1 MNTAVKEVQVI
12 KATITGEKTEKIRV
26 AAYCRVSTDKDD
38 QLNSFFAQMRYYRD
52 YVRGNDKMVLVDIYA
67 DEGITGVMAKK
78 RTNFMRMM
86 RDCEKGKIDLI
97 LTKSVARFARNTVDS
112 LNYVRRLKAKGIG
125 VYFEEQAL
133 DSLKTENEMAL
144 GLYSVLAQAESENIS
159 ANVRWGIRQRMQSG
173 TFKFRYNLL
182 GYRKGD
188 DGNPEI
194 VEEEAQYVRA
204 IFNMYLDGKSLDQ
217 IKSYL
222 EGEGV
227 LTKTGKNVWNKC
239 IIQAILTNERYCG
252 DLLMQKTFTENC
264 ITKKV
269 KKNRG
274 EMPKYLIRDN
284 HPAIITHATF
294 KMAQM
299 EMARRGSV
307 RKKTDSGITEQGKY
321 SGKFALTDIL
331 VCGECG
337 SPYRRKTY
345 SRNGEN
351 KRVWRCLSRLEHGT
365 EFCSDSITVDD
376 ETLKKTIVRGI
387 SKAISDK
394 QDVLNLILSN
404 LAYAV
409 TGEDDTL
416 EMYAIEKQ
424 LKTLSGIMDETMELA
439 ASSTGDGKRFQE
451 EMKSLSSQMVV
462 LREQLEIIKGRIDS
476 NKKVN
481 EEIENIKQCLSADSL
496 DFSEY
501 NDVTIRRLVEYIR
514 VMKDNSIII
523 VLKGGMKIY
532 MNKYKKE
539 LLHLWGKV
547 GLIVNL
553 SQMIEYTLANVLAFD
568 EILRE
573 FEDRDSMYVYEYNEF
588 AKRAEKLYKELEKRP
603 LGFGIEKAR
612 QLGYFNDKS
621 QEWLKAMCEE
631 RNFVVH
637 RLFRED
643 LVSKHL
649 ETDPTFYY
657 ERLENLIEEMNAV
670 NNNLNEIF
678 AKQKAEYKLIW

>member
-1 MNTAVKEVQVI
+1 MSLANDYKGISDRVTVI
-12 KATITGEKTEKIRV
+12 AATTGNKTDKIRV
-26 AAYCRVSTDKDD
+26 AAYCRVSTDKTD
-38 QLNSFFAQMRYYRD
+38 QVNSFITQMRYYTD
-52 YVRGNDKMVLVDIYA
+52 YIKSNPKMILIDIYA

-284 HPAIITHATF
+284 HPAIITHETF

-523 VLKGGMKIY
+523 VLKGGMKI
-532 MNKYKKE
+532 
-539 LLHLWGKV
+539 
-547 GLIVNL
+547 
-553 SQMIEYTLANVLAFD
+553 
-568 EILRE
+568 
-573 FEDRDSMYVYEYNEF
+573 
-588 AKRAEKLYKELEKRP
+588 
-603 LGFGIEKAR
+603 
-612 QLGYFNDKS
+612 
-621 QEWLKAMCEE
+621 QE
-631 RNFVVH
+631 N
-637 RLFRED
+637 
-643 LVSKHL
+643 
-649 ETDPTFYY
+649 
-657 ERLENLIEEMNAV
+657 I
-670 NNNLNEIF
+670 
-678 AKQKAEYKLIW
+678 

>member
-1 MNTAVKEVQVI
+1 MQAQARRVVT
-12 KATITGEKTEKIRV
+12 KIDANPILAKQNDENSLLRV
-26 AAYCRVSTDKDD
+26 AAYCRVSTDSED
-38 QLNSFFAQMRYYRD
+38 QLESYKAQVAYYTDAIAKNPRW
-52 YVRGNDKMVLVDIYA
+52 RFVDIYA

-182 GYRKGD
+182 GYRKGE
-188 DGNPEI
+188 DGEPEI
-194 VEEEAQYVRA
+194 VEEEAKYIRA

-307 RKKTDSGITEQGKY
+307 RKKVDSGITEQGKY

-424 LKTLSGIMDETMELA
+424 LKTLNGIMDETMELA

-523 VLKGGMKIY
+523 VLKGGMKI
-532 MNKYKKE
+532 
-539 LLHLWGKV
+539 
-547 GLIVNL
+547 
-553 SQMIEYTLANVLAFD
+553 
-568 EILRE
+568 
-573 FEDRDSMYVYEYNEF
+573 
-588 AKRAEKLYKELEKRP
+588 
-603 LGFGIEKAR
+603 
-612 QLGYFNDKS
+612 
-621 QEWLKAMCEE
+621 QE
-631 RNFVVH
+631 N
-637 RLFRED
+637 
-643 LVSKHL
+643 
-649 ETDPTFYY
+649 
-657 ERLENLIEEMNAV
+657 I
-670 NNNLNEIF
+670 
-678 AKQKAEYKLIW
+678 

>member
-1 MNTAVKEVQVI
+1 MDI
-12 KATITGEKTEKIRV
+12 F
-26 AAYCRVSTDKDD
+26 RVSFIGHRVVDE
-38 QLNSFFAQMRYYRD
+38 YR
-52 YVRGNDKMVLVDIYA
+52 
-67 DEGITGVMAKK
+67 
-78 RTNFMRMM
+78 
-86 RDCEKGKIDLI
+86 
-97 LTKSVARFARNTVDS
+97 
-112 LNYVRRLKAKGIG
+112 
-125 VYFEEQAL
+125 Q
-133 DSLKTENEMAL
+133 
-144 GLYSVLAQAESENIS
+144 
-159 ANVRWGIRQRMQSG
+159 
-173 TFKFRYNLL
+173 
-182 GYRKGD
+182 
-188 DGNPEI
+188 
-194 VEEEAQYVRA
+194 VEEELDEVIELLHRKYGFIDFNVGRNGEFDELATQAVRRFRREWEEWCELTLVEPYPVA
-204 IFNMYLDGKSLDQ
+204 NLD
-217 IKSYL
+217 IIEKSYDNVIIPTDRKCHFKAAI
-222 EGEGV
+222 GERNKWLAENCDMMIVYIKRDYGGAYKCYKYAQELGV
-227 LTKTGKNVWNKC
+227 PIMN
-239 IIQAILTNERYCG
+239 IADIQAILTNERYCG

-424 LKTLSGIMDETMELA
+424 LKTLSGIMDETMDLA

-523 VLKGGMKIY
+523 VLKGGMKI
-532 MNKYKKE
+532 
-539 LLHLWGKV
+539 
-547 GLIVNL
+547 
-553 SQMIEYTLANVLAFD
+553 
-568 EILRE
+568 
-573 FEDRDSMYVYEYNEF
+573 
-588 AKRAEKLYKELEKRP
+588 
-603 LGFGIEKAR
+603 
-612 QLGYFNDKS
+612 
-621 QEWLKAMCEE
+621 QE
-631 RNFVVH
+631 N
-637 RLFRED
+637 
-643 LVSKHL
+643 
-649 ETDPTFYY
+649 
-657 ERLENLIEEMNAV
+657 I
-670 NNNLNEIF
+670 
-678 AKQKAEYKLIW
+678 

>member
-1 MNTAVKEVQVI
+1 M
-12 KATITGEKTEKIRV
+12 RV
-26 AAYCRVSTDKDD
+26 AAYCRVSTDSED
-38 QLNSFFAQMRYYRD
+38 QLESYKAQVAYYTDAIAKNPRW
-52 YVRGNDKMVLVDIYA
+52 RFVDIYA

>member
-1 MNTAVKEVQVI
+1 MSLANDYKGISDRVTVI
-12 KATITGEKTEKIRV
+12 AATTGNKTDKIRV
-26 AAYCRVSTDKDD
+26 AAYCRVSTDKTD
-38 QLNSFFAQMRYYRD
+38 QVNSFITQMRYYTD
-52 YVRGNDKMVLVDIYA
+52 YIKSNPKMILIDIYA

-182 GYRKGD
+182 GYRKGE
-188 DGNPEI
+188 DGEPEI
-194 VEEEAQYVRA
+194 VEEEAKYIRA

-307 RKKTDSGITEQGKY
+307 RKKADSGITEQGKY

-523 VLKGGMKIY
+523 VLKGGMKI
-532 MNKYKKE
+532 
-539 LLHLWGKV
+539 
-547 GLIVNL
+547 
-553 SQMIEYTLANVLAFD
+553 
-568 EILRE
+568 
-573 FEDRDSMYVYEYNEF
+573 
-588 AKRAEKLYKELEKRP
+588 
-603 LGFGIEKAR
+603 
-612 QLGYFNDKS
+612 
-621 QEWLKAMCEE
+621 QE
-631 RNFVVH
+631 N
-637 RLFRED
+637 
-643 LVSKHL
+643 
-649 ETDPTFYY
+649 
-657 ERLENLIEEMNAV
+657 I
-670 NNNLNEIF
+670 
-678 AKQKAEYKLIW
+678 

>member
-1 MNTAVKEVQVI
+1 MQAQARRVVT
-12 KATITGEKTEKIRV
+12 KIDANPILAKQNDENSLLRV
-26 AAYCRVSTDKDD
+26 AAYCRVSTDSED
-38 QLNSFFAQMRYYRD
+38 QLESYKAQVAYYTDAIAKNPRW
-52 YVRGNDKMVLVDIYA
+52 RFVDIYA

-182 GYRKGD
+182 GYRKGE
-188 DGNPEI
+188 DGEPEI
-194 VEEEAQYVRA
+194 VEEEAKYIRA

-307 RKKTDSGITEQGKY
+307 RKKVDSGITEQGKY

-376 ETLKKTIVRGI
+376 ETLKKTIIRGI

-523 VLKGGMKIY
+523 VLKGGMQI
-532 MNKYKKE
+532 
-539 LLHLWGKV
+539 
-547 GLIVNL
+547 
-553 SQMIEYTLANVLAFD
+553 
-568 EILRE
+568 
-573 FEDRDSMYVYEYNEF
+573 
-588 AKRAEKLYKELEKRP
+588 
-603 LGFGIEKAR
+603 
-612 QLGYFNDKS
+612 
-621 QEWLKAMCEE
+621 QE
-631 RNFVVH
+631 N
-637 RLFRED
+637 
-643 LVSKHL
+643 
-649 ETDPTFYY
+649 
-657 ERLENLIEEMNAV
+657 I
-670 NNNLNEIF
+670 
-678 AKQKAEYKLIW
+678 

>member
-1 MNTAVKEVQVI
+1 MEIQ
-12 KATITGEKTEKIRV
+12 IREGSREQKRKLKV
-26 AAYCRVSTDKDD
+26 CAYCRVSTD
-38 QLNSFFAQMRYYRD
+38 
-52 YVRGNDKMVLVDIYA
+52 A
-67 DEGITGVMAKK
+67 DEQENSLENQVRHYETVIKANPDYEYAGVYSDFAISGFKEK
-78 RTNFMRMM
+78 RPGLQKMLA
-86 RDCEKGKIDLI
+86 DAEKGKIDLI
-97 LTKSVARFARNTVDS
+97 LTKSVSRFARNTSIVLEATRKLKE
-112 LNYVRRLKAKGIG
+112 LNVG
-125 VYFEEQAL
+125 VFFELQNINTLTGEVELMLTILA
-133 DSLKTENEMAL
+133 AF
-144 GLYSVLAQAESENIS
+144 AQAESENIS

-182 GYRKGD
+182 GYRKGE
-188 DGNPEI
+188 DGEPEI
-194 VEEEAQYVRA
+194 VEEEAKYIRA

-227 LTKTGKNVWNKC
+227 LTKTGKAIWNKC

-264 ITKKV
+264 LTKKV

-274 EMPKYLIRDN
+274 ELPKYLIRDN
-284 HPAIITHATF
+284 HPAIVTHATF

-376 ETLKKTIVRGI
+376 ETLKRAIVRGI
-387 SKAISDK
+387 GKAISEK
-394 QDVLNLILSN
+394 QDVLDLILSN

-462 LREQLEIIKGRIDS
+462 LREQLEIIKGRVDS
-476 NKKVN
+476 NEKVN
-481 EEIENIKQCLSADSL
+481 AEIENIKQCLSADSL

-523 VLKGGMKIY
+523 VLKGGMQI
-532 MNKYKKE
+532 
-539 LLHLWGKV
+539 
-547 GLIVNL
+547 
-553 SQMIEYTLANVLAFD
+553 
-568 EILRE
+568 
-573 FEDRDSMYVYEYNEF
+573 
-588 AKRAEKLYKELEKRP
+588 
-603 LGFGIEKAR
+603 
-612 QLGYFNDKS
+612 
-621 QEWLKAMCEE
+621 QE
-631 RNFVVH
+631 N
-637 RLFRED
+637 
-643 LVSKHL
+643 
-649 ETDPTFYY
+649 
-657 ERLENLIEEMNAV
+657 I
-670 NNNLNEIF
+670 
-678 AKQKAEYKLIW
+678 

>member
-1 MNTAVKEVQVI
+1 MQAQARRVVT
-12 KATITGEKTEKIRV
+12 KIDANPILAKQNDENSLLRV
-26 AAYCRVSTDKDD
+26 AAYCRVSTDSED
-38 QLNSFFAQMRYYRD
+38 QLESYKAQVAYYTDAIAKNPRW
-52 YVRGNDKMVLVDIYA
+52 RFVDIYA

-182 GYRKGD
+182 GYRKGEN
-188 DGNPEI
+188 GEPEI
-194 VEEEAQYVRA
+194 VEEEAKYIRA

-307 RKKTDSGITEQGKY
+307 RKKVDSGITEQGKY

-523 VLKGGMKIY
+523 VLKGGMKI
-532 MNKYKKE
+532 
-539 LLHLWGKV
+539 
-547 GLIVNL
+547 
-553 SQMIEYTLANVLAFD
+553 
-568 EILRE
+568 
-573 FEDRDSMYVYEYNEF
+573 
-588 AKRAEKLYKELEKRP
+588 
-603 LGFGIEKAR
+603 
-612 QLGYFNDKS
+612 
-621 QEWLKAMCEE
+621 QE
-631 RNFVVH
+631 N
-637 RLFRED
+637 
-643 LVSKHL
+643 
-649 ETDPTFYY
+649 
-657 ERLENLIEEMNAV
+657 I
-670 NNNLNEIF
+670 
-678 AKQKAEYKLIW
+678 